1 MDEFVAMLERA
12 SAPMP
17 DGLVERVLAN
27 LTIEVAS
34 SRAVSEALS
43 DAGSTTVV
51 LTPEGARTGRR
62 RHRRWAAIAVMVSAA
77 AAVAVILVT
86 SRSPQAHPASIV
98 RVLDPGRLPTRLVL
112 GDTKFTMTWIPP
124 GFSAIA
130 ATDRS
135 VTLSAPGWPDIVASA
150 ASGETDIVEPFV
162 GLGPLTNAHY
172 DATAG
177 LMQWDTSGST
187 ITIHSASPVRPA
199 LLGQLAGGIVP
210 TDTLAYPPASTR
222 AVTVP
227 DVVGLDYRDAQTKL
241 AAAGFAVR
249 LGISSTTGTN
259 VGAVERTRPAAGTA
273 TTQGST
279 VELGVAGP
287 SRTAHGPEFSFLVS
301 GDLPDGVGYAPF
313 LHQPLGD
320 GFYGIN
326 EPLPI
331 LFLHGELVGYGTG
344 PSFEPLARAAAATEP
359 APLVPPDTTA
369 TPSPA
374 TATTNPSIPP

>member
-17 DGLVERVLAN
+17 DGLVERVLTN
-27 LTIEVAS
+27 LTIELAAS
-34 SRAVSEALS
+34 HAVSEEVS

-51 LTPEGARTGRR
+51 LTPERTWLRRR
-62 RHRRWAAIAVMVSAA
+62 RHRGWAAIAVMISAA

-98 RVLDPGRLPTRLVL
+98 RVLDPGRLPARLVL

-124 GFSAIA
+124 GFSPIA

-135 VTLSAPGWPDIVASA
+135 VTLSAPGWPDIVVSA
-150 ASGETDIVEPFV
+150 ASGETDIVAPFV

-172 DATAG
+172 AAAAA

-187 ITIHSASPVRPA
+187 ITIHAASPVRPA
-199 LLGQLAGGIVP
+199 LLGRLAVGIVA
-210 TDTLAYPPASTR
+210 TDTLAYPPASSR

-249 LGISSTTGTN
+249 LGISSTIGTN
-259 VGAVERTRPAAGTA
+259 VGAVESARPAARTA

-287 SRTAHGPEFSFLVS
+287 SRTAHGPEFYYLAS
-301 GDLPDGVGYAPF
+301 GDLPDAVGYLAF
-313 LHQPLGD
+313 LQQPLGD
-320 GFYGIN
+320 GFYGGA
-326 EPLPI
+326 EPMPI
-331 LFLHGELVGYGTG
+331 VFLYGELVGYVGG
-344 PSFEPLARAAAATEP
+344 SFEPLARAAAATEP
-359 APLVPPDTTA
+359 APVLPPETTA
-369 TPSPA
+369 TSSPA